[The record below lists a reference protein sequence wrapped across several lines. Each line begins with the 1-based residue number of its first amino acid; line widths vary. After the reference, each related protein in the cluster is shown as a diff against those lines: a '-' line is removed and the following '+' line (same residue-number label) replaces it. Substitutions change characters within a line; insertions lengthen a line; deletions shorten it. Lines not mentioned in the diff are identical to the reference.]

1 MEQALASSGFAPVV
15 ESATSRG
22 GPFAA
27 THAPPQL
34 QLDPFTPG
42 ELYDLFR
49 GGELDADHC
58 EVLLAWAARYQGAL
72 DVSIAEGLDALR
84 QGDRLA
90 QLACHLDDYAR
101 EVLDL
106 RKRAAQALARLGREL
121 RTRPL
126 LREAMRAGRVR
137 LRAAQT
143 ILGVAVGE
151 AEAAWVE
158 RAEQLT
164 VRQLEAAV
172 RSVGA
177 AGEEDEP
184 WIPLGVQLRPDER
197 EAVDEALALA
207 GELAPG
213 LSRMERLE
221 VLAQEYLGEHPT
233 DAEPDPTR
241 TLGRAIRTERAD
253 TARRAV
259 LEDETERWAA
269 LRQLGQVPA
278 PDVRFCETDTAQ
290 DIDAVLRQLARAR
303 AEWDDVL
310 GYCAA
315 AIRKGKAYQLLG
327 FASFRHYCDERLGL
341 SARAVEERARTEER
355 RWVSPA
361 LQDAHRQGL
370 PFEKLRLLSR
380 LPESEITRWIPRAQ
394 ALTCVALRRELEGEA
409 ERQMRAR
416 RSLAVPLPLRIA
428 ALLAAAVQVVR
439 ERAGAQLGLGR
450 CIAIIARH
458 FRDTWRCSVKRSR
471 SRSRKVRDRDGW
483 CQVPGCS
490 HRATHAHH
498 VLFRSH
504 GGGDELDNQV
514 GLCAFHHLHCIHG
527 GYLRVVGRAPDQLRW
542 SLKGQPWSGPGPAV
556 R

>member
-1 MEQALASSGFAPVV
+1 MV
-15 ESATSRG
+15 ERPTSRAG
-22 GPFAA
+22 SFAA
-27 THAPPQL
+27 TYAPPRL
-34 QLDPFTPG
+34 ALDPFTPG
-42 ELYDLFR
+42 ELYELFR
-49 GGELDADHC
+49 GGELDADQC
-58 EVLLAWAARYQGAL
+58 EGLLAWAARYQGAL
-72 DVSIAEGLDALR
+72 EVSIAEGLDALR
-84 QGDRLA
+84 RGDRLA
-90 QLACHLDDYAR
+90 QLASHLDDYAR
-101 EVLDL
+101 EVLGL

-158 RAEQLT
+158 RAEHLT

-172 RSVGA
+172 RRAGA
-177 AGEEDEP
+177 AGEEEDEP
-184 WIPLGVQLRPDER
+184 WLPLGAQLRPDER

-207 GELAPG
+207 GELAPELG
-213 LSRMERLE
+213 RVERLE

-233 DAEPDPTR
+233 DVEPDPAR
-241 TLGRAIRTERAD
+241 TLGGALRTEPAD
-253 TARRAV
+253 AARRAA

-269 LRQLGQVPA
+269 LRRLAEVPA
-278 PDVRFCETDTAQ
+278 PDVRFSEIDSAQ
-290 DIDAVLRQLARAR
+290 EIDRVLRQLARAR
-303 AEWDDVL
+303 SAWDDIL

-327 FASFRHYCDERLGL
+327 FTSFKHYCEERLGL
-341 SARAVEERARTEER
+341 ASRAVEQRARTEER
-355 RWVSPA
+355 RWLSPA

-380 LPESEITRWIPRAQ
+380 LPEPEIARWIPRAQ

-439 ERAGAQLGLGR
+439 ERAGAQLGLGA
-450 CIAIIARH
+450 CLATIARH
-458 FRDTWRCSVKRSR
+458 FIATWRGSVKRSR

-490 HRATHAHH
+490 HRATQAHH

-514 GLCAFHHLHCIHG
+514 GLCAFHHLRCIHG
-527 GYLRVVGRAPDQLRW
+527 GYLRVVGRAPDELRW
-542 SLKGQPWSGPGPAV
+542 FLKGQPWSGP
-556 R
+556 RSSER